1 MSHPG
6 LSGVLGAGA
15 RWEGHLSFDGRVRID
30 GDFQGTIRSPDL
42 IEVGPTGHVRGEV
55 EVAQALIA
63 GRVDGTLRASE
74 RVTLLEG
81 AHLSGALHT
90 PWLDVRVGAQLDAQ
104 VHVTRG
110 DP

>member
-1 MSHPG
+1 MSNLG

-15 RWEGHLSFDGRVRID
+15 RWEGNLSFDGRVRID

-42 IEVGPTGHVRGEV
+42 LEVGPTGQIRGEV

-63 GRVDGTLRASE
+63 GRVDGTVRATE

-81 AHLSGALHT
+81 SRLTGALHT
-90 PWLDVRVGAQLDAQ
+90 PWLDVRVGAQLDAR
-104 VHVTRG
+104 VDVTRE
-110 DP
+110 DQ